1 MVLRGAARQN
11 FVTIVNEGT
20 YGRGRKGPQAG
31 ESPVDAPGFSAVLSQ
46 PGSDAAAPARMRL
59 LVIQD
64 SIAEAAQL
72 REALAQAGTALDL
85 DVVHTLADGEH
96 RVRQGRY
103 DCVLLDLSLPEASGV
118 DNVQRIRSARRG
130 QTVVVMTR
138 LDNEQAA
145 LGTLQRGA
153 QDYVEKG
160 RYDGAFVLRVIR
172 RAMERNRVLNEVD
185 QLREYQYFIATHDA
199 LTGLPNRQLFE
210 DRANKALAQAQREN
224 SNFAIGFIDL
234 DRFKQVNDSHG
245 HAIGDALLRTVGQL
259 LSESVRSTDTV
270 ARVGGD
276 EFLLLLA
283 PLRHDAEA
291 EATATVQ
298 RLREKIAALRQV
310 EGRDVRISASIGLS
324 FFPQHGR
331 TLDSLLICSD
341 QAMYAAKRRWQGAPA
356 PLPEL
361 PAAPLPALLR
371 A

>member
-1 MVLRGAARQN
+1 MAEAASVLL
-11 FVTIVNEGT
+11 
-20 YGRGRKGPQAG
+20 P
-31 ESPVDAPGFSAVLSQ
+31 
-46 PGSDAAAPARMRL
+46 DAAQSLRV

-64 SIAEAAQL
+64 SPAEAGQL
-72 REALAQAGTALDL
+72 REALAAAGAQLDL
-85 DVVHTLADGEH
+85 EFTQTLADAEH
-96 RVRQGRY
+96 RVRHGRY
-103 DCVLLDLSLPEASGV
+103 DCVLLDLSLPNANGV

-138 LDNEQAA
+138 FDTEQAA

-210 DRANKALAQAQREN
+210 DRANKALAQAQRDA
-224 SNFAIGFIDL
+224 SALAIGFIDL
-234 DRFKQVNDSHG
+234 DHFKRVNDTHG
-245 HAIGDALLRTVGQL
+245 HAVGDALLRTVGQL

-283 PLRHDAEA
+283 PLRQNAEA
-291 EATATVQ
+291 ETAATVQ
-298 RLREKIAALRQV
+298 RLREKIGALRQV
-310 EGRDVRISASIGLS
+310 EGRDVRISASIGIAFYPAHAS
-324 FFPQHGR
+324 
-331 TLDSLLICSD
+331 TLDSLLICAD
-341 QAMYAAKRRWQGAPA
+341 QAMYAAKRRLGSGLSIAGA
-356 PLPEL
+356 LPGI
-361 PAAPLPALLR
+361 PSPPTLLR

>member
-1 MVLRGAARQN
+1 MLTETLQSG
-11 FVTIVNEGT
+11 
-20 YGRGRKGPQAG
+20 
-31 ESPVDAPGFSAVLSQ
+31 
-46 PGSDAAAPARMRL
+46 AAAPAAGADQSLRV
-59 LVIQD
+59 LVVQD
-64 SIAEAAQL
+64 SAAEAGRL
-72 REALAQAGTALDL
+72 REALGEAGASLDL
-85 DVVHTLADGEH
+85 DFSHTLADAEH
-96 RVRQGRY
+96 RVRHGRY
-103 DCVLLDLSLPEASGV
+103 DCVLLDLSLPDANGV

-153 QDYVEKG
+153 QDYVEKD

-210 DRANKALAQAQREN
+210 DRANKALAQAQRDG
-224 SNFAIGFIDL
+224 SAFAIGFIDL
-234 DRFKQVNDSHG
+234 DRFKQVNDTHG

-283 PLRHDAEA
+283 PLRPHSEP

-298 RLREKIAALRQV
+298 RLREKIGALRQV

-331 TLDSLLICSD
+331 TLDSLLIFAD
-341 QAMYAAKRRWQGAPA
+341 QAMYAAKRGWSGETGAERTLPDLSG
-356 PLPEL
+356 PLPS
-361 PAAPLPALLR
+361 LLR

>member
-1 MVLRGAARQN
+1 MAEAASVLL
-11 FVTIVNEGT
+11 
-20 YGRGRKGPQAG
+20 P
-31 ESPVDAPGFSAVLSQ
+31 
-46 PGSDAAAPARMRL
+46 DAAQSLRV

-64 SIAEAAQL
+64 SPAEAGQL
-72 REALAQAGTALDL
+72 REALAAAGAHLDL
-85 DVVHTLADGEH
+85 EFTQTLADAEH
-96 RVRQGRY
+96 RVRHGRY
-103 DCVLLDLSLPEASGV
+103 DCVLLDLSLPNANGV
-118 DNVQRIRSARRG
+118 DNVQRIRSAKRG

-138 LDNEQAA
+138 FDTEQAA

-210 DRANKALAQAQREN
+210 DRANKALAQAQRDA
-224 SNFAIGFIDL
+224 SAFAIGFIDL
-234 DRFKQVNDSHG
+234 DQFKRVNDTHG

-283 PLRHDAEA
+283 PLRQDAEA
-291 EATATVQ
+291 ETAATVR
-298 RLREKIAALRQV
+298 RLREKIGAVRQV
-310 EGRDVRISASIGLS
+310 EGRGVRISASVGIAFYPAHAS
-324 FFPQHGR
+324 
-331 TLDSLLICSD
+331 TLDSLLICAD
-341 QAMYAAKRRWQGAPA
+341 QSMYAAKRRLGGGLSGAGTLSGVAGP
-356 PLPEL
+356 P
-361 PAAPLPALLR
+361 PALLR

>member
-1 MVLRGAARQN
+1 MLSPPGEGAA
-11 FVTIVNEGT
+11 
-20 YGRGRKGPQAG
+20 A
-31 ESPVDAPGFSAVLSQ
+31 SPRL
-46 PGSDAAAPARMRL
+46 RL
-59 LVIQD
+59 LLIQD

-72 REALAQAGTALDL
+72 REALALTGAALELDTAQ
-85 DVVHTLADGEH
+85 TLADGEH

-103 DCVLLDLSLPEASGV
+103 DCVLLDLSLPESNGV
-118 DNVQRIRSARRG
+118 DNVQRVRSARRG

-138 LDNEQAA
+138 LDSEQAA

-160 RYDGAFVLRVIR
+160 GYDGAFVLRVIR

-210 DRANKALAQAQREN
+210 DRANKALAQAQREA
-224 SNFAIGFIDL
+224 SAFAIGFIDL

-283 PLRHDAEA
+283 PLRHNAEA
-291 EATATVQ
+291 EANATVQ

-310 EGRDVRISASIGLS
+310 EGRDIRISASIGLS

-341 QAMYAAKRRWQGAPA
+341 QAMYAAKRRLQGTIAP

-361 PAAPLPALLR
+361 PGALPTLLR

>member
-1 MVLRGAARQN
+1 MTVTSAPNERTLR
-11 FVTIVNEGT
+11 V
-20 YGRGRKGPQAG
+20 
-31 ESPVDAPGFSAVLSQ
+31 
-46 PGSDAAAPARMRL
+46 
-59 LVIQD
+59 LVIQE
-64 SIAEAAQL
+64 SAAGAGQL
-72 REALAQAGTALDL
+72 RDALGSTGVRLDL
-85 DVVHTLADGEH
+85 EFTPTLADAEH
-96 RVRQGRY
+96 RVRTGHY
-103 DCVLLDLSLPEASGV
+103 DCVLLDLSLPDANGV
-118 DNVQRIRSARRG
+118 DNVQRLRSANRA

-160 RYDGAFVLRVIR
+160 SYDGAFLLRVIR

-210 DRANKALAQAQREN
+210 DRAGKALAQAQRDN
-224 SNFAIGFIDL
+224 GAFAIGFIDL
-234 DRFKQVNDSHG
+234 DHFKRVNDTHG

-283 PLRHDAEA
+283 PLRQNAEA
-291 EATATVQ
+291 ETTATVQ

-310 EGRDVRISASIGLS
+310 EGRDVRISASIGVA
-324 FFPQHGR
+324 FFPAHGR
-331 TLDSLLICSD
+331 TLDSLLIRAD
-341 QAMYAAKRRWQGAPA
+341 QAMYAAKRRLDVPPD
-356 PLPEL
+356 PLAGVPGH
-361 PAAPLPALLR
+361 AALLR

>member
-1 MVLRGAARQN
+1 MDEAARVQMPD
-11 FVTIVNEGT
+11 TP
-20 YGRGRKGPQAG
+20 KGPPEKG
-31 ESPVDAPGFSAVLSQ
+31 LRV
-46 PGSDAAAPARMRL
+46 

-64 SIAEAAQL
+64 SVTEAGQL
-72 REALAQAGTALDL
+72 RDALADTGACLELDFTQ
-85 DVVHTLADGEH
+85 TLADAEH
-96 RVRQGRY
+96 RVRQGHY
-103 DCVLLDLSLPEASGV
+103 DCVLLDLSLPNANGV
-118 DNVQRIRSARRG
+118 DNVQRIRSANRG
-130 QTVVVMTR
+130 QTVVVITR
-138 LDNEQAA
+138 LDSEPAA

-160 RYDGAFVLRVIR
+160 RYDGPFLLRVIR

-210 DRANKALAQAQREN
+210 DRANKALAQAQRDN
-224 SNFAIGFIDL
+224 GAFAIGFIDL
-234 DRFKQVNDSHG
+234 DHFKQVNDTHG

-259 LSESVRSTDTV
+259 LIESVRSTDTV

-283 PLRHDAEA
+283 PLRQHAEA
-291 EATATVQ
+291 ETSATVQ

-310 EGRDVRISASIGLS
+310 EGRDVRISASIGVC

-331 TLDSLLICSD
+331 TLDSLLICAD
-341 QAMYAAKRRWQGAPA
+341 QAMYAAKRRLHGG
-356 PLPEL
+356 
-361 PAAPLPALLR
+361 PAAAAMAGMAEPALLR